1 MSESRRNPKLDF
13 SWFYKRCV
21 CFFKHLGRELVA
33 CCLLLVACCLLLVA
47 CCLLLVIVFVVVV
60 VAAIPVFGRTW
71 FG

>member
-33 CCLLLVACCLLLVA
+33 CCLLLVACCLLLV
-47 CCLLLVIVFVVVV
+47 IVFVVVV